1 MKTTILDVNENVPT
15 SEDFIKDLEKKKVSI
30 AGTFN
35 NHNGTVNLTLNH
47 HSGVDVKALVQ
58 QWNDTANESQRA

>member
-15 SEDFIKDLEKKKVSI
+15 SEGFVKDIEKENVSI
-30 AGTFN
+30 ARIFN

-58 QWNDTANESQRA
+58 QWNNAANESQRV